1 MSAPLLPIRV
11 LAIDDHPI
19 ILRTLRVVLGGLG
32 VTNVDDASSVDV
44 AEEKLQGEAAYDLI
58 VCDLNLPGR
67 DGIEFLR
74 GKKSALA
81 GTGVILLSGEDERIL
96 QSVAALGR
104 SAGLHV
110 IAALSKPAT
119 ADKMAAA
126 LERLD
131 EVVPARRKPPREVMP
146 GPRHISEMLAGGM
159 LSMHLQPKVR
169 LSDGELVG
177 VEALLR
183 GKHPDLGDIAPTSI
197 VRAADAQ
204 DRAGE
209 ITRYVL
215 ETSVAIAGRLHAEGI
230 RIGMSI
236 NVEGSALRPQLP
248 DILADLAK
256 SHGAPLDSLTV
267 EVAEPAVLVDYVNA
281 LEVATRLRLKRCGV
295 ALDQFGTGTSAL
307 GQLRDL
313 PFSELK
319 IDRSLVTSCDSRSVS
334 RTMIAASVGLG
345 RAFGMQTVAVG
356 VETEAEWKTVTELGV
371 DFAQGTHIS
380 PARAEGQIADWA
392 AEWALRQR

>member
-1 MSAPLLPIRV
+1 MSAPLLPLRV

-32 VTNVDDASSVDV
+32 ITNVDDAISADV
-44 AEEKLQGEAAYDLI
+44 AEEKLGEGAPYDLI
-58 VCDLNLPGR
+58 VCDLNMPGR

-74 GKKSALA
+74 GKKSVLA

-96 QSVAALGR
+96 QSVTAMGR

-110 IAALSKPAT
+110 LAALSKPAT
-119 ADKMAAA
+119 ADKISAA
-126 LERLD
+126 LDRLD
-131 EVVPARRKPPREVMP
+131 EIVPSRRKAPRDAMP
-146 GPRHISEMLAGGM
+146 GPRHITEMLAGNL
-159 LSMHLQPKVR
+159 LSMHFQPRVR
-169 LSDGELVG
+169 LTDGELVG

-183 GKHPDLGDIAPTSI
+183 GKHPDLGDVSPTSI

-204 DRAGE
+204 DRTGE
-209 ITRYVL
+209 ITRFVV
-215 ETSVAIAGRLHAEGI
+215 ENSVAAAGRFHAEGMK
-230 RIGMSI
+230 IGVSI
-236 NVEGSALRPQLP
+236 NVEGSALRPQFP
-248 DILADLAK
+248 DMLADLAK
-256 SHGAPLDSLTV
+256 SHSVPLGSLTI

-319 IDRSLVTSCDSRSVS
+319 IDRSLVTACDSRSAS
-334 RTMIAASVGLG
+334 RAMIVASVGLG

-356 VETEAEWKTVTELGV
+356 VETDAEWRTLAELDV
-371 DFAQGTHIS
+371 DFAQGAQVS
-380 PARAEGQIADWA
+380 PAQSESQLQDWA
-392 AEWALRQR
+392 TEWSLRKR